1 MSDEDGFSNTA
12 KPVRVYPTKTALWD
26 IQSYQIPKTAV
37 QRMARSLADM
47 PVSERDIFEG
57 TIRYR
62 QFGDWVAI
70 FHHSSSSDAFI
81 IDVIGFRPPVVL
93 SKSEEEE

>member
-1 MSDEDGFSNTA
+1 
-12 KPVRVYPTKTALWD
+12 
-26 IQSYQIPKTAV
+26 
-37 QRMARSLADM
+37 MARSLADM
-47 PVSERDIFEG
+47 PVSERDIVEG

-93 SKSEEEE
+93 SKSEEFSGMLDKVAKLRGVLGI